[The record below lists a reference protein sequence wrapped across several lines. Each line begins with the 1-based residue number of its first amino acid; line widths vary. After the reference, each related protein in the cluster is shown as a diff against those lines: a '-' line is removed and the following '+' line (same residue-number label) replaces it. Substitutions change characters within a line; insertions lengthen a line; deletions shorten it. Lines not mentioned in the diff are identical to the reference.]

1 MELSSLIA
9 TEVIIVVE
17 DRRWHLSIRDKPG
30 TVSHRTERP
39 IRAFGGMGA
48 IFAHS
53 SVAHLE
59 NKLLRNFLDFSMTYS
74 QGKTSKFAGQVHN

>member
-1 MELSSLIA
+1 MELGSLMSM
-9 TEVIIVVE
+9 EVIVAAE
-17 DRRWHLSIRDKPG
+17 DRRWHLRIRDKAG
-30 TVSHRTERP
+30 TVGHGTGRT

-59 NKLLRNFLDFSMTYS
+59 NKLLKNFLDFSITYL
-74 QGKTSKFAGQVHN
+74 QGKTSKVAGKVHN